1 VRSSL
6 ATRPISRELHAA
18 ARALDWER
26 KSLAQQLKW
35 SLNEQERE
43 ELFR

>member
-1 VRSSL
+1 MSRD
-6 ATRPISRELHAA
+6 ARSRELDRA

-35 SLNEQERE
+35 SLDEQERE
-43 ELFR
+43 ELYQDGG